1 MKKLFLTLGVT
12 LLSLTSYGQYQKVL
26 YNQTFENVLTPEE
39 AGWTYGAAASITSD
53 GAGKMLELNNNG
65 GNGRS
70 GQCSWGADIYLDE
83 EGKSRLENGIYTMT
97 FEFMFNAFSSNQY
110 NGCVTVFT
118 NHTPVVANE
127 YYRIPWTK
135 NGDGGVWDNFILD
148 MTQNEADKSV
158 DTFFVNAST
167 VKTETPNEEGGVT
180 TTYSVAAENP
190 FTFVEK
196 TWYTATMIVNTEDR
210 TVEYTI
216 ENFNDAENSITGTL
230 TVPAINPDG
239 SEISM
244 FAEGMFVKTART
256 TCDMLFDNIK
266 ITCETADPYANVPTV
281 ALTRIGYNDELE
293 EDYALRGYT
302 ISFGEMETLHI
313 VGTDGTE
320 ITSEWD
326 EYEGNYNY
334 TTTTSGTLKVW
345 TTCDGAKSDVV
356 ETVVDCNPISLPAAT
371 AAISAVNAGYGKTY
385 VLSVDNSETPLRPTI
400 SMDYVY
406 TGEEGENLEG
416 TGKLNGDKVQVT
428 KKGSLVVTTKA
439 LGYVPTKTTIEN
451 DIEFEVKKKWD
462 FARMTDDEIK
472 ASGLSTSWT
481 ILNSNTTSGFNN
493 WSARKRLFYY
503 DKATET
509 TDPETGELVYDKV
522 YPFGF
527 IAEDNTTNVIEY
539 SLIDNASI
547 TDADVDGNG
556 YFEGLTIF
564 PKTSKGNKNFGMI
577 HHVGIYNDQTNDNN
591 NNIIIKDL
599 DATDYVVVNYINNYG
614 GNSTHPV
621 VSTVEEY
628 YAQLEGENAIYV
640 AEKDG
645 ALNEETG
652 KYNVTHALYR
662 VDTACNSITIF
673 KPGETQGVEGVESEV
688 AGDNYYYTI
697 DGLRLDHPNRPGL
710 YIHNGKKIIVK

>member
-12 LLSLTSYGQYQKVL
+12 FLSLTSYGQYQKVL
-26 YNQTFENVLTPEE
+26 YNQNFENVQTPEE
-39 AGWTYGAAASITSD
+39 AGWTYGAVATIASD
-53 GAGKMLELNNNG
+53 GDGKMLELNCNG

-70 GQCSWGADIYLDE
+70 GQCVWGADIYKDKD
-83 EGKSRLENGIYTMT
+83 GNSQLEDGIYTMT
-97 FEFMFNAFSSNQY
+97 FDFSFKAFSSNQY
-110 NGCVTVFT
+110 NGCLTVFT
-118 NHTPVVANE
+118 NHTPAVVNE

-148 MTQNEADKSV
+148 MTQNDAGKSV
-158 DTFFVNAST
+158 DSFFVNAPT

-180 TTYSVAAENP
+180 TTYSIAEENL
-190 FTFVEK
+190 FTFVK
-196 TWYTATMIVNTEDR
+196 DAWYTATMVVNTEDR

-216 ENFNDAENSITGTL
+216 ENLNDPENSISGTME
-230 TVPAINPDG
+230 VPAINPDG

-266 ITCETADPYANVPTV
+266 ITCKSSTAVAAVPTV
-281 ALTRIGYNDELE
+281 ALTRIGYDDDFE
-293 EDYALRGYT
+293 ENLALRGYSIT
-302 ISFGEMETLHI
+302 FGEMETLHL

-320 ITSEWD
+320 VTSEWA
-326 EYEGNYNY
+326 ECEGNYNY
-334 TTTTSGTLKVW
+334 TTTTSGTLTTW
-345 TTCDGAKSDVV
+345 TTCDDATSEKV

-385 VLSVDNSETPLRPTI
+385 VLNVDNSETPLRPDI
-400 SMDYVY
+400 SMDIVY
-406 TGEEGENLEG
+406 TGKEGESIEVS
-416 TGKLNGDKVQVT
+416 GKLNGDKIQVT
-428 KKGSLVVTTKA
+428 EAGSLVVTTRA
-439 LGYVPTKTTIEN
+439 LGYRPTTTTIEN

-472 ASGLSTSWT
+472 AAGLSTSWN
-481 ILNSNTTSGFNN
+481 ILNSATTSGFNN
-493 WSARKRLFYY
+493 WSARKRLYY
-503 DKATET
+503 NDKATES
-509 TDPETGELVYDKV
+509 TDPDTGEIVYEKV

-527 IAEDNTTNVIEY
+527 IAEDNTTNVVEY
-539 SLIDNASI
+539 SIIDNASI
-547 TDADVDGNG
+547 TDTDIDGNG

-564 PKTSKGNKNFGMI
+564 PKTSKGNKNFGML
-577 HHVGIYNDQTNDNN
+577 HHIGIYNDQTNDNN
-591 NNIIIKDL
+591 NNIIVKDL
-599 DATDYVVVNYINNYG
+599 DPTDYVVVNYINNYG

-621 VSTVEEY
+621 VATVEEY

-645 ALNEETG
+645 VLNEETG

-673 KPGETQGVEGVESEV
+673 KPGESSVESVESEV

-697 DGLRLDHPNRPGL
+697 DGLRLDQPNRPGL